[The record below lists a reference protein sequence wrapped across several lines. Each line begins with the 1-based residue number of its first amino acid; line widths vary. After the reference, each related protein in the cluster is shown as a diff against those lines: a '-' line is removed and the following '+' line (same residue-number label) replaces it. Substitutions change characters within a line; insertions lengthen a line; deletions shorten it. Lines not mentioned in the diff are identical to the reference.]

1 VRSSARG
8 NGTARPAAGGNGAA
22 PPAAGGN
29 GPSAAGAAGGL
40 RVLFLGSSLTYAN
53 DMPLQVRALAQAAG
67 ETLDVATVARGGASL
82 EDLWHD
88 GAALRQI
95 RLGGWSFVVL
105 QQGPSS
111 TPANREHLCQWSSR
125 FAAPIRQAG
134 ARPALYMVWP
144 GSDRMQYFD
153 DVSESYARAAAA
165 VDGLLLPA
173 GEAWRAVWRRRPQAP
188 LLKRDGVHPTQAG
201 SYTVALSIFGML
213 CARPPVGL
221 PARLHLRGT
230 RHAEVPEPLA
240 PLLQEAAAEA
250 NERFGRR

>member
-1 VRSSARG
+1 VRSGARG
-8 NGTARPAAGGNGAA
+8 NGAARPAPAG
-22 PPAAGGN
+22 
-29 GPSAAGAAGGL
+29 AGAAAAGPASGL

-67 ETLDVATVARGGASL
+67 EALDVATVARGGASL

-95 RLGGWSFVVL
+95 RLGGWHFVVL

-111 TPANREHLCQWSSR
+111 TPANRQHLRQWSCR

-144 GSDRMQYFD
+144 SSDRMQHFD
-153 DVSESYARAAAA
+153 DVSESYAQAAAE

-188 LLKRDGVHPTQAG
+188 LLKRDGVHPTAAG

-213 CARPPVGL
+213 CARSPVGL
-221 PARLHLRGT
+221 PARLRLRGL
-230 RHAEVPEPLA
+230 RYAEVPEALA
-240 PLLQEAAAEA
+240 PLLQEGAAEA